1 MSDKFSLSCV
11 SAIPYTVKV
20 TTGEGE
26 DNGTSSNVWV
36 KILGAKK
43 KHTGRLFLE
52 LAQKDKFAPGS
63 VEIFSLEA
71 VDVEEIKK
79 VEVSDSVA
87 WCSFISLSICLFVR
101 PSGHPSSRSSI
112 LHPSTQCINSYINPL
127 THSAVDLSI
136 LPHIHT
142 PPPIHHLTGEE
153 AEIYGAARGGDMW
166 WLCD

>member
-87 WCSFISLSICLFVR
+87 RCSFISLSSCLSVHLAVD
-101 PSGHPSSRSSI
+101 PVVHPSSTHPPNALIHISI
-112 LHPSTQCINSYINPL
+112 HSPTPLLICPFSHTSTHPHPFIT
-127 THSAVDLSI
+127 
-136 LPHIHT
+136 
-142 PPPIHHLTGEE
+142 
-153 AEIYGAARGGDMW
+153 
-166 WLCD
+166 